1 MRNGTWSL
9 WRMRALAILV
19 MATVTLIAG
28 CAAVMSPG
36 AKLRNE
42 VFWEAA
48 TQCESDTLLIV
59 GSNMPYA
66 EFLPAEGKAR
76 GVQIDIDG
84 RITMHADA
92 ESHGELEAFTKCYR
106 QAVSDRVDRR
116 RRAGL
121 SIPDELTVAPTVE
134 LD

>member
-1 MRNGTWSL
+1 MKNGMWSL

-48 TQCESDTLLIV
+48 TQCENSYRTLHLD
-59 GSNMPYA
+59 
-66 EFLPAEGKAR
+66 R
-76 GVQIDIDG
+76 IDIDG
-84 RITMHADA
+84 RVTMHADA

>member
-1 MRNGTWSL
+1 MKNGMWSL
-9 WRMRALAILV
+9 WRMRTLAILF

-28 CAAVMSPG
+28 CAGAMSPG

-48 TQCESDTLLIV
+48 TQCENRYRTLHLD
-59 GSNMPYA
+59 
-66 EFLPAEGKAR
+66 R
-76 GVQIDIDG
+76 IDIDG